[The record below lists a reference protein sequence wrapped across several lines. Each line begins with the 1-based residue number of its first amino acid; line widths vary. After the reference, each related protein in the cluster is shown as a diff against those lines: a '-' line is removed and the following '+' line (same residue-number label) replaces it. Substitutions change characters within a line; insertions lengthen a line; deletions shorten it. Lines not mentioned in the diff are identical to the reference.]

1 MKNPVGR
8 PRTRFT
14 PYKDI
19 KRKKSG
25 TVIFYLDGEF
35 LSDYDYTCPSLRTI
49 RINDFKRMAKRNTM
63 VKHTYHYIIIPN
75 IEP

>member
-8 PRTRFT
+8 PRTIFK

-25 TVIFYLDGEF
+25 TIHFYMDNELTGSTF
-35 LSDYDYTCPSLRTI
+35 YHSPSHRLTY
-49 RINDFKRMAKRNTM
+49 INLFKRRAINKTFHRF
-63 VKHTYHYIIIPN
+63 HYEIIPN